1 MQGTATVMSMDGPEH
16 LQRKA
21 AIMSC
26 FTDQRLDGF
35 VRLWG
40 RLLDAY
46 VNRWAA
52 LEHFSFAPQLIRLH
66 AEFALASVLGA
77 VDVAPRQLAKLSRRM
92 VRAVKSSEGMPLN
105 VPGMGLWRSNKAR
118 RGLERCALEQVRRE
132 RQTHGGSSSNAGL
145 GDDEKKKAVAEPAEV
160 DVAELAVVRTMAH
173 VKDPETGELLPEEV
187 VASELTNML
196 IHTMG
201 NGTQSLMCVRVFA
214 W

>member
-26 FTDQRLDGF
+26 FTDRHLDGF
-35 VRLWG
+35 VSLWG
-40 RLLDAY
+40 RKLDAY

-118 RGLERCALEQVRRE
+118 RGLERYALEQVRRE
-132 RQTHGGSSSNAGL
+132 RQTYGGGGAGL
-145 GDDEKKKAVAEPAEV
+145 GDEEKKPVAGPAEV
-160 DVAELAVVRTMAH
+160 ADLAVVRTMAH
-173 VKDPETGELLPEEV
+173 VKDLETGELLPPEV

-201 NGTQSLMCVRVFA
+201 NGTQPLKWVLMFPP
-214 W
+214 

>member
-1 MQGTATVMSMDGPEH
+1 MMSMDGPEH

-26 FTDQRLDGF
+26 FTDRHLDGF
-35 VRLWG
+35 VSLWG

-66 AEFALASVLGA
+66 AEFGLASVLGV
-77 VDVAPRQLAKLSRRM
+77 VDVSPRQLAKLSRRM

-118 RGLERCALEQVRRE
+118 RGLERCALDQVRRE
-132 RQTHGGSSSNAGL
+132 RQTNRSGGAGL
-145 GDDEKKKAVAEPAEV
+145 GDEEKKPVAE
-160 DVAELAVVRTMAH
+160 VAELAMVRTMAH
-173 VKDPETGELLPEEV
+173 VKDQETGELLPAEV

-201 NGTQSLMCVRVFA
+201 NGTQSFKWVLVFP